1 MQRSDYG
8 NSCKVQSR
16 TLVLHQMI
24 RRTFSLV
31 LCLSLAAQV
40 CHADGLP
47 ERPRAVLKQQL
58 VPDSA
63 VTVVV
68 RDVGSGE
75 SLVEL
80 NATMPRPPASTM
92 KLAPTWAA
100 LELLG
105 PAYVWKTRA
114 WSDEPVVKGVL
125 KGNLY
130 LQGGGDP
137 LLTIER
143 WWRFVT
149 DLRQTGLRVIEGDIV
164 IDQTRFAAV
173 DERPEDFDGKSWRT
187 YNVLPDPLL
196 VNWQSANFVVRPAAD
211 ESGVEI
217 AIQPFPAG
225 LVVENRVILT
235 AGRCAGRNRRI
246 TITSPDDAL
255 ERVVVTGR
263 LSASCVP
270 QTFRRAVMQPAEYAY
285 GTFVTLWRQSGGE
298 FHGGMLRAPTPPTA
312 RLLLTQESQSLA
324 EIVRVT
330 NKYSSN
336 VMARTLLLTVA
347 AETSGTPATT
357 AAGEASIR
365 QMFVSRGLEFPELV
379 IGNGSGLSRDA
390 RISGDSMARLLI
402 GAWSSRYAP
411 EFLASM
417 SLGGLDGTLRRRFE
431 KIEDPSRVRMKTGTL
446 KDVSTIAGYVTG
458 KSGKHYAVVVYIN
471 HPGAQNS
478 VGELIQAAVIE
489 WVLGQ

>member
-1 MQRSDYG
+1 M
-8 NSCKVQSR
+8 
-16 TLVLHQMI
+16 H
-24 RRTFSLV
+24 RRTPCLV
-31 LCLSLAAQV
+31 LCLTLAVQA
-40 CHADGLP
+40 CYANDLP
-47 ERPRAVLKQQL
+47 ERPRTVLNQQL

-68 RDVGSGE
+68 RDVASGE
-75 SLVEL
+75 GLVEL

-92 KLAPTWAA
+92 KLVPTWSA

-105 PAYVWKTRA
+105 PAYAWKTRA
-114 WSDEPVVKGVL
+114 WADAPVIKGVL

-149 DLRQTGLRVIEGDIV
+149 DLRQTGLRVIEGDII
-164 IDQTRFAAV
+164 IDQTRFAAL
-173 DERPEDFDGKSWRT
+173 DERPEDFDGKPWRT
-187 YNVLPDPLL
+187 YNVLPDALL
-196 VNWQSANFVVRPAAD
+196 VNLQMADFVVRPAD
-211 ESGVEI
+211 DGSGVEV

-225 LVVENRVILT
+225 LVVENRVVLT

-246 TITSPDDAL
+246 LITSPDDAL
-255 ERVVVTGR
+255 ERIDVSGR
-263 LSASCVP
+263 LSSSCGP
-270 QTFRRAVMQPAEYAY
+270 QTFRRAVMEPAEYAF
-285 GTFVTLWRQSGGE
+285 GTFVTLWRQLGGE
-298 FHGGMLRAPTPPTA
+298 FRGGMLRAPTPPAA
-312 RLLLTQESQSLA
+312 RLLLTQESLSMA

-336 VMARTLLLTVA
+336 MMARSLLLTIA
-347 AETSGTPATT
+347 AETSGTPATP
-357 AAGEASIR
+357 AAGEASIKE
-365 QMFVSRGLEFPELV
+365 MLAGRGLEFPELV

-402 GAWSSRYAP
+402 GAWKSRFAP
-411 EFLASM
+411 EFLASLA
-417 SLGGLDGTLRRRFE
+417 LGGLDGTLRQRFE
-431 KIEDPSRVRMKTGTL
+431 KMDDPSRIRMKTGTL

-458 KSGKHYAVVVYIN
+458 QSGRHYAVVVYIN
-471 HPGAQNS
+471 YPGVQNG
-478 VGELIQAAVIE
+478 VGEVIQGAVIE

>member
-1 MQRSDYG
+1 MT
-8 NSCKVQSR
+8 CR
-16 TLVLHQMI
+16 TLRLI
-24 RRTFSLV
+24 T
-31 LCLSLAAQV
+31 CLALAAQV
-40 CHADGLP
+40 SHADSLP
-47 ERPRAVLKQQL
+47 ERPRTVLKQQL

-68 RDVGSGE
+68 RDVASGE

-80 NATMPRPPASTM
+80 NASMPRQPASTM
-92 KLAPTWAA
+92 KLVPTWAA

-105 PAYVWKTRA
+105 PAYAWKTRA
-114 WSDEPVVKGVL
+114 WSDAPVAKGVL

-164 IDQTRFAAV
+164 IDQTRFAALN
-173 DERPEDFDGKSWRT
+173 ERPEDFDGKSWRT
-187 YNVLPDPLL
+187 YNVLPDALL
-196 VNWQSANFVVRPAAD
+196 VNWQSADFVVRPAD
-211 ESGVEI
+211 DDSGVEI

-225 LVVENRVILT
+225 LVVDNRVVLT

-246 TITSPDDAL
+246 TITSPDDAP

-263 LSASCVP
+263 LSASCGP
-270 QTFRRAVMQPAEYAY
+270 QTFHRAIMQPAEYAY
-285 GTFVTLWRQSGGE
+285 GTFVTLWRQQGGE
-298 FHGGMLRAPTPPTA
+298 FSGGMLRAPTPPAA
-312 RLLLTQESQSLA
+312 RLLLTQESQSLE

-347 AETSGTPATT
+347 AETSGTPAT
-357 AAGEASIR
+357 ASAGEASIR
-365 QMFVSRGLEFPELV
+365 EMFASRGLEFPELV
-379 IGNGSGLSRDA
+379 IGNGSGLSREA

-402 GAWSSRYAP
+402 SAWKSRYAP
-411 EFLASM
+411 KFLASLA
-417 SLGGLDGTLRRRFE
+417 LGGLDGTLRRRFE
-431 KIEDPSRVRMKTGTL
+431 KMDDPSRIRMKTGTL
-446 KDVSTIAGYVTG
+446 KNVSTIAGYVTG
-458 KSGKHYAVVVYIN
+458 QSGRHYAVAVYIN
-471 HPGAQNS
+471 HPGVQNG
-478 VGELIQAAVIE
+478 VGELIQGAVIE
-489 WVLGQ
+489 WVLEQ